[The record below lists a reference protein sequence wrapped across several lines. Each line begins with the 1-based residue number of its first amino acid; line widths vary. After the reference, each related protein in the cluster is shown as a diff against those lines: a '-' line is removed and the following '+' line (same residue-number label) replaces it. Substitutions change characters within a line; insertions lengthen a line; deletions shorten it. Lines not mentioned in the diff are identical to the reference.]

1 MDKITVEIT
10 TNPELTDYMI
20 DEIKHYLNYII
31 YEAAQDRPDD
41 MYPDFEYKIYT
52 QSIRGD

>member
-10 TNPELTDYMI
+10 TKPELTDYMM
-20 DEIKHYLNYII
+20 DEIKHYLNHII
-31 YEAAQDRPDD
+31 SEAAQDRPDG
-41 MYPDFEYKIYT
+41 MYPDFMYKIYT